1 MIDLAPLFISI
12 LLRVME
18 APQRPR
24 IVETVSVTG
33 SATSIVTP
41 AAVTALGREDLSGSP
56 SGTLDDALR
65 AIPGFSLF
73 RRSSSRVANPTT
85 QGATLRGLAASGSS
99 RTLVLADGV
108 PLNDPVGG
116 WVYWNRVPVV
126 AIEEVTV
133 ARGPS
138 GDLRGADAI
147 AGVIALRGI
156 AGSGFRALVEAGSH
170 QTGRGSFFGGWSEGS
185 TDVVV
190 SAEAFTTDGFVLTG
204 EESRG
209 PIDVAARSQ
218 HGSGH
223 GGLGFVSG
231 DSRVLLRAAHFGE
244 SRGNGTPLQRN
255 STRITHA
262 AGTLDRGSRLSLRGH
277 AQMQRYEQTFSA
289 VAVDRAT
296 ERLTSEQEVTGAS
309 LGAVA
314 DWTWS
319 GARGALAVSGAG
331 RLVDAELEQV
341 AFTFD
346 GTRRPPQVTAPQQAL
361 VAMAAQGSLNGRR
374 TSAGG
379 GLRVEMWQST
389 LDGTNR
395 QVFVSPRLWAVLA
408 ATDRLSLRV
417 SVQSGHRAP
426 TINELY
432 RPFRVGNIVTEAN
445 AGLQPESA
453 RGLEIGASWHRPGLT
468 MRALGFW
475 SRVDDAITNVT
486 LSSGDL
492 IVRQRQNAARIRA
505 AGVEFE
511 VEARIAPALTLTAA
525 ASYVDSSFTRGPLE
539 GLRVPQVPRF
549 THALGLRGSWRALRL
564 AGEWRYIG
572 DQYDDD
578 RNLFALDASGIVNA
592 RAGWDVR
599 RGIELFAAVE
609 NVADVDQDVGRTPIR
624 TVGLPRTSRV
634 GLRFSF

>member
-1 MIDLAPLFISI
+1 MMDLAPLFISI

-18 APQRPR
+18 PPQRPR

-33 SATSIVTP
+33 AATSIVTP
-41 AAVTALGREDLSGSP
+41 AAVTALDREDLSGSP
-56 SGTLDDALR
+56 AGTLDDALR

-99 RTLVLADGV
+99 RALVLADGV

-133 ARGPS
+133 ARGAS

-147 AGVIALRGI
+147 AGVIALRSIGR
-156 AGSGFRALVEAGSH
+156 SGFRALAEAGSH
-170 QTGRGSFFGGWSEGS
+170 QTARGSFFGGWSEGD
-185 TDVVV
+185 TDFVV

-209 PIDVAARSQ
+209 PIDVAARSR
-218 HGSGH
+218 HGSAH
-223 GGLGFVSG
+223 GGLGLVSG
-231 DSRVLLRAAHFGE
+231 DSRVMLRGAHFGE

-262 AGTLDRGSRLSLRGH
+262 AGTLDRGSRLSVRGH
-277 AQMQRYEQTFSA
+277 GQIQRYAQTFSA
-289 VAVDRAT
+289 VAGDRAT

-309 LGAVA
+309 LGAAA

-331 RLVDAELEQV
+331 RLVDADLAQV
-341 AFTFD
+341 AFAFD
-346 GTRRPPQVTAPQQAL
+346 GTRQPAQVTAPHQAL
-361 VAMAAQGSLNGRR
+361 VALAVQGGFNGRR

-379 GLRVEMWQST
+379 GMRAEMWQST
-389 LDGTNR
+389 LEATNR
-395 QVFVSPRLWAVLA
+395 RVFVSPRLWAVLA

-417 SVQSGHRAP
+417 SLQSGHRAP

-432 RPFRVGNIVTEAN
+432 RPFRVGNILTEAN
-445 AGLQPESA
+445 AELQPESA
-453 RGLEIGASWHRPGLT
+453 KGLEIGASWHRPALT
-468 MRALGFW
+468 MRAIGYW
-475 SRVDDAITNVT
+475 SRVDDAIANVT
-486 LSSGDL
+486 RSSGDL

-505 AGVEFE
+505 AGAEFE
-511 VEARIAPALTLTAA
+511 VEARLAPSLTLTAA
-525 ASYVDSSFTRGPLE
+525 SSYVDSVFTRGPLA
-539 GLRVPQVPRF
+539 GFRVPQVPGL
-549 THALGLRGSWRALRL
+549 THALGLRGWWRAVRFS
-564 AGEWRYIG
+564 GEWRYVG

-578 RNLFALDASGIVNA
+578 RNVFALDASGTVNG
-592 RAGWDVR
+592 RVGWDVR

-609 NVADVDQDVGRTPIR
+609 NVADVDQTVGRTPIR
-624 TVGLPRTSRV
+624 TVGLPRTSRA
-634 GLRFSF
+634 GLRISF